1 VAPAVIERTA
11 PCWEQVWR
19 RGGSVSEA
27 GRQWRDAR
35 GTMAVAGSLRNQRRW
50 PARAVPVTEHE
61 WPDSVREASRGSLSK
76 PRAKRT
82 WSISGISAS
91 RVRCCG
97 PIGVSETRDG

>member
-27 GRQWRDAR
+27 GRQWRDVR

-50 PARAVPVTEHE
+50 PARTVPVTEHE
-61 WPDSVREASRGSLSK
+61 WPDSVRERHVVL
-76 PRAKRT
+76 
-82 WSISGISAS
+82 SAS
-91 RVRCCG
+91 RERSEHGPYRESRLLRCCG